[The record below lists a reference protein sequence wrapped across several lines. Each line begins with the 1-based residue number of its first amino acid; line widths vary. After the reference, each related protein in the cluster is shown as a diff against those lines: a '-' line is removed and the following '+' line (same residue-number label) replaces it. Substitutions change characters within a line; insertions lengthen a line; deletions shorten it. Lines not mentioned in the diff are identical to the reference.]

1 MLDLSI
7 EELQRT
13 VDALEQQVD
22 HTDIADGI
30 RLKLMHYFA
39 HF

>member
-30 RLKLMHYFA
+30 
-39 HF
+39 